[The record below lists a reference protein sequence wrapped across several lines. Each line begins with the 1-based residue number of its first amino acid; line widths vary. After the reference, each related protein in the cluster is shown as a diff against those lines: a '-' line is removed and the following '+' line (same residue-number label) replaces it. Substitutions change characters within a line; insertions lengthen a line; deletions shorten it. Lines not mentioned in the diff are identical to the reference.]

1 MTKQYNIVH
10 HSLYENDGSNQDWAL
25 ETSSIIIWD
34 TEFHPVIAS
43 PSVWPLGH
51 CPTHNST
58 VTLPCG
64 MFSQYPSNDLWWS
77 RLGFPDGQLLY
88 TAASIVIGPLHSFPL
103 NLKNHRL
110 HLTELPQTSV
120 FPWNETLIAVS
131 DWILLNK
138 QSYKK
143 CRDDSLGAKKMFIR
157 AL

>member
-1 MTKQYNIVH
+1 MR
-10 HSLYENDGSNQDWAL
+10 
-25 ETSSIIIWD
+25 D
-34 TEFHPVIAS
+34 TEFHPVWAS
-43 PSVWPLGH
+43 PSGELGH
-51 CPTHNST
+51 FPTHNST

-88 TAASIVIGPLHSFPL
+88 TTASIVIGPLHSFPL

-110 HLTELPQTSV
+110 HLTEVPLTLI

-131 DWILLNK
+131 DCTLLNE

-143 CRDDSLGAKKMFIR
+143 CHEDSHSAKNDLQECYRK
-157 AL
+157 

>member
-1 MTKQYNIVH
+1 M
-10 HSLYENDGSNQDWAL
+10 E
-25 ETSSIIIWD
+25 
-34 TEFHPVIAS
+34 AS
-43 PSVWPLGH
+43 PNGEALGQ

-77 RLGFPDGQLLY
+77 SWGFPDGQLLY
-88 TAASIVIGPLHSFPL
+88 TAASIVIGTLYSFPL

-110 HLTELPQTSV
+110 HFLKVPLTLV

-131 DWILLNK
+131 DCSLLNE

-143 CRDDSLGAKKMFIR
+143 CYEYSLRVVKKKKLMMTLYFSCLLECTELLIDIFSSAAFLKSLFQR
-157 AL
+157 WPWHWL